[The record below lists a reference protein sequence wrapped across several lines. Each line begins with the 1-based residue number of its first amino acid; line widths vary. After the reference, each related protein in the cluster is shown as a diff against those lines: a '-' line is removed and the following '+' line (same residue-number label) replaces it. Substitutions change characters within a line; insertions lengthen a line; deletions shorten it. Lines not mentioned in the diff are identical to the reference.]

1 MDGFWAVPEWAPAEE
16 SHLLGG
22 LSPVTKIA
30 YEQGSVVY
38 STFDEDATEV
48 LRLDFA
54 PEFVTANG
62 KPLEKRSDLA
72 KAGYMFDEKTQV
84 MRVRHEGA
92 RDIAI
97 QGNGGSIPVRTVT
110 FDDPHLIAGT
120 VLDGFYPSAPIAC
133 ACAARLL
140 SFARISR
147 SKASIASR

>member
-1 MDGFWAVPEWAPAEE
+1 MDWFWAVPEWAPAEE

-54 PEFVTANG
+54 AEFVTANG
-62 KPLEKRSDLA
+62 KPLDKRSDLA
-72 KAGYMFDEKTQV
+72 KAVYAFHGKTHG

-92 RDIAI
+92 PDIHV
-97 QGNGGSIPVRTVT
+97 QGNAGS
-110 FDDPHLIAGT
+110 D
-120 VLDGFYPSAPIAC
+120 
-133 ACAARLL
+133 AR
-140 SFARISR
+140 R
-147 SKASIASR
+147 